1 MGTFMFGNITV
12 DFFSS
17 VGKSYSAW
25 RTVTPAQPRTN
36 KVYLSKRK
44 DYEFPVDQNQ
54 VD

>member
-25 RTVTPAQPRTN
+25 RTVTRARLRTD
-36 KVYLSKRK
+36 KVYLSNRK
-44 DYEFPVDQNQ
+44 VYEFSVDQNQ